1 LQFGDNAIRRVGNAD
16 RIGDTVRKP
25 FCAATCAAERTMDYP
40 LAGLATVFAI
50 AVYVWTMMVVG
61 KARATYKIAA
71 PSMTGDLEFEK
82 RVRVQMNTLEQLA
95 ILVPALWLCAFWVGD
110 VAAGIGGAVWTGARV
125 LYATSYYADP
135 KKRGPG
141 FGIAFFAAV
150 GMLAASLVQI
160 VRDLLF

>member
-1 LQFGDNAIRRVGNAD
+1 M
-16 RIGDTVRKP
+16 T
-25 FCAATCAAERTMDYP
+25 YP
-40 LAGLATVFAI
+40 LAGLATVLALG
-50 AVYVWTMMVVG
+50 VYIWTMMVVG

-71 PSMTGDLEFEK
+71 PAMTGDVEFEK

-110 VAAGIGGAVWTGARV
+110 LAAGIGGTVWAAGRV

-150 GMLAASLVQI
+150 GMLAAALVQM
-160 VRDLLF
+160 VRALFF